1 MLFEAVGQDSPS
13 GKFKEK
19 TKSDFR
25 IPYVRFNQLVYQFV
39 TKTPL
44 TSDIR
49 LISRL
54 LSVSDCCFI
63 NVLFIA
69 KLSSQ
74 LEILSTALQHQ
85 TDILTRDQFCPANGG
100 VSFINTGN
108 CYLESSQATS
118 DWNEARAECQKNGG
132 DLATI
137 DSQATQDFLVKNLK
151 GISS

>member
-1 MLFEAVGQDSPS
+1 M
-13 GKFKEK
+13 
-19 TKSDFR
+19 
-25 IPYVRFNQLVYQFV
+25 
-39 TKTPL
+39 

-74 LEILSTALQHQ
+74 IEILSTALQHQ

-137 DSQATQDFLVKNLK
+137 DSQATQDFLVENLK
-151 GISS
+151 GITSSWFHAMILMTSAHSLWQSKWHKSFCLNLGGGGWSKA

>member
-1 MLFEAVGQDSPS
+1 M
-13 GKFKEK
+13 
-19 TKSDFR
+19 
-25 IPYVRFNQLVYQFV
+25 
-39 TKTPL
+39 

-49 LISRL
+49 HISRL

-63 NVLFIA
+63 NVLFIG

-151 GISS
+151 GMSLYEAKGFNSV